1 MTSLMMGGC
10 SSFSILGKDFGSKSG
25 YLQHQHSTSTGYRA
39 CSLAWKISL
48 LAPTGA
54 LIVMMVYYTYTVQ
67 LFEFSLSPL
76 MQLMLQVSL

>member
-1 MTSLMMGGC
+1 MLSPVYELRIPA
-10 SSFSILGKDFGSKSG
+10 SALSILFIIIVLSAGSNLG
-25 YLQHQHSTSTGYRA
+25 VFETAL
-39 CSLAWKISL
+39 IM